1 MAIFQQSG
9 TAKKDSPAFGNDV
22 PPPPVPARDTPPAA
36 ADFQTATPP
45 AQTTSA
51 PASPAPAPATAPAPA
66 ARAEAPVSK
75 ESVIAAD
82 LTIEG
87 KIEGSGDVRIAGRFK
102 GDVNVQGNLTI
113 EHGAKLNGGVRA
125 KQVLVSGELEGNI
138 ESASLVELRDSA
150 VLIGD
155 LKAGSLTVAAGS
167 KIRGHIECGWGEVK
181 STSTGNASASTGNA
195 KDKAAN
201 DKSSD

>member
-9 TAKKDSPAFGNDV
+9 TVKKDSPAFGTDA
-22 PPPPVPARDTPPAA
+22 PPPPAPARETPPPAV

-45 AQTTSA
+45 A
-51 PASPAPAPATAPAPA
+51 PPATTTPAPA
-66 ARAEAPVSK
+66 ATPTPAPRAAAPVSK
-75 ESVIAAD
+75 ESIIAAD

-87 KIEGSGDVRIAGRFK
+87 KIEGTGDVRIAGRFK

-125 KQVLVSGELEGNI
+125 QQVLVSGELEGNI

-150 VLIGD
+150 VLTGD
-155 LKAGSLTVAAGS
+155 LKAGSLTVASGS
-167 KIRGHIECGWGEVK
+167 KIRGHIECGWGDVK
-181 STSTGNASASTGNA
+181 PGPTPGGNA